1 MAEEPKNINSGL
13 EKIQL
18 NRIIKQVKEG
28 QEDGA
33 KAIGET
39 LEDAFEKVNKLNIAD
54 SNKLNIATKAS
65 GTLVKNSIDDFL
77 DKSGISNLTANIET
91 LDESIS
97 EVKSTLTKNGQSLDN
112 AGLKQLEQQKK
123 DLEEIREYGKTLSGF
138 ERTFVKFAGGTFE
151 EMKKSIEEGGR
162 LTGEGIAKGFGNDL
176 KGDFDK
182 LLGFFG
188 PAVGIL
194 QQIPLLGTV
203 LNLIKS
209 SALSILTRLTLG
221 LKRQLFFEGK
231 EDAREARSVKV
242 DTANYRLNARAA
254 KRDEIRFRQ
263 EQKDRTSQRLEGGT
277 GVGNVSETDID
288 DKSFKFGFLV
298 PILTLARMFGIGI
311 GKGLS
316 AIGGGFAIFGRGL
329 AKAAKGLAI
338 GGLAIAAG
346 LTAIFGAFIIGSKG
360 GAFDGMQ
367 EFTKLNLGRLI
378 FGIGGLAAL
387 MVAVG
392 GLSILAGPALGA
404 AGIGIAILMT
414 ALAGMGFAL
423 GSFAKSIKPF
433 ETLNTSKIVSNIKEV
448 SLISKDINRLLDD
461 TKGSFFSN
469 VGLAITGHPLA
480 RLTEA
485 LKGYDGDMRTS
496 INNLSSLKGALA
508 EFKIPQTTMGQAIAD
523 FFGVG
528 GVDQLENLATI
539 DITPGIGNEIS
550 QLATG
555 VDLIATALGGLDS
568 NKVDLLGDLKNNLR
582 GMSSVNLN
590 FNAAGVGTPPLN
602 SPENT
607 ATNNAPIISQVISSP
622 IQNNSTNV
630 RQSYTAT
637 GSKMGQHSSLHYPSL
652 Q

>member
-39 LEDAFEKVNKLNIAD
+39 LEDAFEKIEKLNIAD

-65 GTLVKNSIDDFL
+65 GTLVKSSIDNFL
-77 DKSGISNLTANIET
+77 DESGISNLTANIET

-123 DLEEIREYGKTLSGF
+123 DLEEIRAYGKTLSGF

-194 QQIPLLGTV
+194 QQIPLLGTI
-203 LNLIKS
+203 LNLLKNT
-209 SALSILTRLTLG
+209 AVSILTRLTLG

-254 KRDEIRFRQ
+254 KRDEIRFRE
-263 EQKDRTSQRLEGGT
+263 EQKNKGKAGGDGSINTGGGDLEINEKG
-277 GVGNVSETDID
+277 
-288 DKSFKFGFLV
+288 FKFGALI
-298 PILTLARMFGIGI
+298 PILTIARLFGIGI

-329 AKAAKGLAI
+329 LKAAKGLAL
-338 GGLAIAAG
+338 GGLAIGAG
-346 LTAIFGAFIIGSKG
+346 LTAIFGAFILGAKG

-378 FGIGGLAAL
+378 FGIGGLSAL

-392 GLSILAGPALGA
+392 GLAILAGPALGA
-404 AGIGIAILMT
+404 AGIGIAALMV

-423 GSFAKSIKPF
+423 GSFAKNIKPF

-448 SLISKDINRLLDD
+448 SLISKDIGNLLKE
-461 TKGSFFSN
+461 TSGGFFSN

-480 RLTEA
+480 KLTEA
-485 LKGYDGDMRTS
+485 LKGYDGDMRQS

-590 FNAAGVGTPPLN
+590 FNAVGVGTPPLN
-602 SPENT
+602 SSENT
-607 ATNNAPIISQVISSP
+607 ATNNAPIISQMISSP
-622 IQNNSTNV
+622 VQNNNTNV

>member
-1 MAEEPKNINSGL
+1 MAEEPKNINAGL

-18 NRIIKQVKEG
+18 NRILKQIKEG

-39 LEDAFEKVNKLNIAD
+39 LEDAFEKVEKLNISD

-65 GTLVKNSIDDFL
+65 GTLVKSSIDDFL
-77 DKSGISNLTANIET
+77 NESGISNLTANIDV

-97 EVKSTLTKNGQSLDN
+97 QVKSTLEKNGQSLEN

-123 DLEEIREYGKTLSGF
+123 DLEEIREYGKTLNGF

-162 LTGEGIAKGFGNDL
+162 LTGEGIAKGFGTDL

-263 EQKDRTSQRLEGGT
+263 EQKDRTSQRMEGGT
-277 GVGNVSETDID
+277 GIGSVSETDINE
-288 DKSFKFGFLV
+288 KSFKFGFLI
-298 PILTLARMFGIGI
+298 PILTLARLFGLGI

-316 AIGGGFAIFGRGL
+316 AIGGGFAMFGRGL
-329 AKAAKGLAI
+329 AKAARGLAI
-338 GGLAIAAG
+338 GGVAVAAG
-346 LTAIFGAFIIGSKG
+346 LTAIFGAFALGNKMGS
-360 GAFDGMQ
+360 FEGMQ
-367 EFTKLNLGRLI
+367 EFTKINMGTLLY
-378 FGIGGLAAL
+378 GIGGLSAL
-387 MVAVG
+387 MAAIG
-392 GLSILAGPALGA
+392 GLSILAGPGLLVAGAGLALVMGA
-404 AGIGIAILMT
+404 LV
-414 ALAGMGFAL
+414 GMGASL
-423 GSFAKSIKPF
+423 GSFAKNIKPF
-433 ETLNTSKIVSNIKEV
+433 ETLDT
-448 SLISKDINRLLDD
+448 SLITQNLGKLAEAGGDIKDLLKAIGGGLFSGINIG
-461 TKGSFFSN
+461 T
-469 VGLAITGHPLA
+469 HPLA
-480 RLTEA
+480 QLSHA
-485 LKGYDGDMRTS
+485 LKGYDSDMKKS
-496 INNLSSLKGALA
+496 IENLDNLKGALA
-508 EFKIPQTTMGQAIAD
+508 EFEIPQTTAGEALAD

-528 GVDQLENLATI
+528 GVDQLESLAGIEVTPNLGTN
-539 DITPGIGNEIS
+539 IGT
-550 QLATG
+550 LATG
-555 VDLIATALGGLDS
+555 VTLISNALAGLDS
-568 NKVDLLGDLKNNLR
+568 GKVELLGDLKKNLK

-590 FNAAGVGTPPLN
+590 FNAAGVGTPLLN

-607 ATNNAPIISQVISSP
+607 ATNNPPVITQITSNP
-622 IQNNSTNV
+622 TQNVSNV
-630 RQSYTAT
+630 RQSFTAT